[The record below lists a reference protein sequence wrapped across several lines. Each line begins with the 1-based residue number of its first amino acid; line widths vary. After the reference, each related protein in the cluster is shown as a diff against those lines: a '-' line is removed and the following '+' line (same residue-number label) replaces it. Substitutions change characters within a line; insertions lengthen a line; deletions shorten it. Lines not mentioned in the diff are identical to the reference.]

1 MRGFYF
7 REATDR
13 LVQSF
18 LPPYFLVPAVI
29 AVAIYLVHP
38 LETTIATGM
47 SSIQVAF
54 ASATFAV
61 CLVSAASGARFF
73 SKFWGES
80 WFGSSLMAPVSRI
93 AGFWQ
98 VVLAQMLFSS
108 VILVLSWGAVA
119 AAMPAGFGPH
129 LVPVACAGIAL
140 AAWTAAVSAM
150 AGLLTTPA
158 PASVLAGAFTLYSL
172 APLVDPL
179 DSLFSPAFRMTG
191 AAMPSALAGHW
202 PTSGAILII
211 LGQAAGFAA
220 AAFCLY
226 FLAMHRGV
234 DTHR

>member
-1 MRGFYF
+1 MRGFFF

-29 AVAIYLVHP
+29 AATLHLVHP

-61 CLVSAASGARFF
+61 CLVSSASGARFF
-73 SKFWGES
+73 SVFWGAP

-93 AGFWQ
+93 SGFWQ
-98 VVLAQMLFSS
+98 VLLAQMLFSS
-108 VILVLSWGAVA
+108 VILILSWGAVVA
-119 AAMPAGFGPH
+119 AIPAGFGPH
-129 LVPVACAGIAL
+129 VIPVACAGIAL
-140 AAWTAAVSAM
+140 VAWTTAVSAT

-158 PASVLAGAFTLYSL
+158 PASLLAGAFSLYSL
-172 APLVDPL
+172 SPLVDPL
-179 DSLFSPAFRMTG
+179 DSLLSPAFRMTG
-191 AAMPSALAGHW
+191 AAMPSPLAGPW
-202 PTSGAILII
+202 PTSGAVLII
-211 LGQAAGFAA
+211 LGQACGFAA
-220 AAFCLY
+220 AALCLY
-226 FLAMHRGV
+226 LLALRRGV